1 MGKVDDMRRLR
12 EAQHQQRQ
20 APARATPA
28 ASAPGVAASAPAAA
42 TSAPAATASAAA
54 DDEDLDPPA
63 LDLEADSGSCSVCGK
78 VKAMNR
84 GVVVD
89 HQKGLGKRCP
99 GSRKPP
105 A

>member
-12 EAQHQQRQ
+12 EAQHRQRQ
-20 APARATPA
+20 APAPA
-28 ASAPGVAASAPAAA
+28 RGTAAA
-42 TSAPAATASAAA
+42 VPDAVAPVDADGAAG
-54 DDEDLDPPA
+54 DGDGGDGDGGDGPA
-63 LDLEADSGSCSVCGK
+63 LDLEASSGKCASCGK

>member
-12 EAQHQQRQ
+12 EAQHRQRQ
-20 APARATPA
+20 APAA
-28 ASAPGVAASAPAAA
+28 ARGAAAAVPDAAAPADGDGAEGA
-42 TSAPAATASAAA
+42 DEGDGGDAP
-54 DDEDLDPPA
+54 E
-63 LDLEADSGSCSVCGK
+63 LDLEASSGKCSSCGK